1 MKKIITFL
9 KKLLPKK
16 AVKID
21 LQFPTDWESMSYA
34 NFKDVCIILSTPRG
48 RKETLFLCLCKL
60 TGLTPDNPGKY
71 DPKSM
76 TNKLAFRHN
85 GKSYIIGASSIQ
97 AACSELS
104 YILDSIGLPP
114 SPFPQIHQKLYGVS
128 FEKYYYADSLMLRAM
143 AENNEG
149 YYKEVAK
156 SLTNG
161 QKRKLLPWERKA
173 LVIWWNGLKH
183 YMMHQYPHVLETGEN
198 ISDRTQA
205 ELLQDLLSFMN
216 DNKPQENEKIL
227 KTDVHSV
234 MYSLNNI
241 YNNAK
246 QRQSAAHHQ

>member
-1 MKKIITFL
+1 
-9 KKLLPKK
+9 
-16 AVKID
+16 
-21 LQFPTDWESMSYA
+21 
-34 NFKDVCIILSTPRG
+34 
-48 RKETLFLCLCKL
+48 
-60 TGLTPDNPGKY
+60 
-71 DPKSM
+71 
-76 TNKLAFRHN
+76 
-85 GKSYIIGASSIQ
+85 
-97 AACSELS
+97 
-104 YILDSIGLPP
+104 
-114 SPFPQIHQKLYGVS
+114 
-128 FEKYYYADSLMLRAM
+128 M

-183 YMMHQYPHVLETGEN
+183 YMMQQYPHVLETGEN

>member
-1 MKKIITFL
+1 MKKIIAFL

-21 LQFPTDWESMSYA
+21 LQFPVSWESMSFA
-34 NFKDVCIILSTPRG
+34 NFKEVCIILCTPRS
-48 RKETLFLCLCKL
+48 REETLFLCLCRL
-60 TGLTPDNPGKY
+60 SGLTPDNPGKY
-71 DPKSM
+71 DSKKM
-76 TNKLAFRHN
+76 INKLAFRHN
-85 GKSYIIGASSIQ
+85 GQNYIIGSSSIQ
-97 AACSELS
+97 AACSRLS
-104 YILDSIGLPP
+104 FILDSIGLPP
-114 SPFPQIHQKLYGVS
+114 SPFPQVNQKLYGVS
-128 FEKYYYADSLMLRAM
+128 FEKYYYVDSLMLRAM

-149 YYKEVAK
+149 YYKEVVK

-183 YMMHQYPHVLETGEN
+183 YMMEKYPHVLESGES
-198 ISDRTQA
+198 ISDKTQA

-234 MYSLNNI
+234 LYSLNNI
-241 YNNAK
+241 YHNAK
-246 QRQSAAHHQ
+246 QRQSSQNNQ